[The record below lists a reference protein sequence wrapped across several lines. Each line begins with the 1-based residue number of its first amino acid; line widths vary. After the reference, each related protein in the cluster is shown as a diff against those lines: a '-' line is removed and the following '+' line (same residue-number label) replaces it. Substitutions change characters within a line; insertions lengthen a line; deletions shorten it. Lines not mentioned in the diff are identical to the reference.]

1 MSQLVKRS
9 AATLAARPLD
19 PQEVRLRPAP
29 LWSQALVWAI
39 IGTATA
45 AFGFAVMAKIDEVV
59 VAPGTLQPQ
68 GAERPIKSP
77 LAGVVT
83 TLYVKEGERVVQGQ
97 PLLRLDPDVS
107 AKRSSTLVEQT
118 RLERQQASEQTRAFA
133 ARADSLRAKQEAL
146 RQAMVIEQQILKQIE
161 PLAAVGAMQQ
171 VQVLQQRNWV
181 QQLRSDIAQAEANL
195 REVQAELVR
204 QRQESL
210 RNLADLDR
218 QRVEVKEVQDQE
230 LLRAPLDGVVFDLVP
245 SSSGYAASA
254 NETLLK
260 LVPGGKLEAKVF
272 FSNREVGFVKAG
284 QQAQVRVDA
293 FPFTQFG
300 SIPATIKAVSG
311 YALPADQHNPEPR
324 FPGYVQLQR
333 DFLARDGRR
342 YAIGPGQSVQVN
354 VVLRQKRV
362 ITLLTDV
369 LDRAFDALRRIRSTS
384 APCVD
389 S

>member
-1 MSQLVKRS
+1 MSKLVRRS
-9 AATLAARPLD
+9 IETLAARPLD
-19 PQEVRLRPAP
+19 PQEVRLRPSP
-29 LWSQALVWAI
+29 VWSQALVWAI

-45 AFGFAVMAKIDEVV
+45 ALGFAVMAKIDEVV

-68 GAERPIKSP
+68 GAERPIKASVP
-77 LAGVVT
+77 GVVAT
-83 TLYVKEGERVVQGQ
+83 IYVKEGQRVRKGQ
-97 PLLRLDPDVS
+97 ALLRLDPDVS
-107 AKRSSTLVEQT
+107 AKRSSTVAQQT
-118 RLERQQASEQTRAFA
+118 QLERQREMEQTRAFQ
-133 ARADSLRAKQEAL
+133 ARADSLRAKEEAL
-146 RQAMVIEQQILKQIE
+146 RQAMLTEQQILQQIE
-161 PLAAVGAMQQ
+161 PLARVGAVQQ
-171 VQVLQQRNWV
+171 VQVLQQRNRV
-181 QQLRSDIAQAEANL
+181 QQLRSEMAQAEANL

-218 QRVEVKEVQDQE
+218 QRVEVRELQDQE

-260 LVPGGKLEAKVF
+260 LVPSGRLEAKVF
-272 FSNREVGFVKAG
+272 FSNREVGLVKAG
-284 QQAQVRVDA
+284 QSAQVRVDA

-300 SIPATIKAVSG
+300 SIPATIKAVSV
-311 YALPADQHNPEPR
+311 YALPADPQHAEPR
-324 FPGYVQLQR
+324 FPGYVALQR
-333 DFLARDGRR
+333 SYLERDGRR
-342 YAIGPGQSVQVN
+342 YQVGSGQSVQVN

-384 APCVD
+384 
-389 S
+389 SS

>member
-1 MSQLVKRS
+1 MSQLVRRS
-9 AATLAARPLD
+9 IQTLAARPLD

-29 LWSQALVWAI
+29 VWSQALVWAI

-68 GAERPIKSP
+68 GAERPIKTP

-83 TLYVKEGERVVQGQ
+83 TIYVREGERVRQGQ

-107 AKRSSTLVEQT
+107 AKRSSTVAEQT
-118 RLERQQASEQTRAFA
+118 RLERQREVEQARAFA
-133 ARADSLRAKQEAL
+133 ARADSLRAKREAL
-146 RQAMVIEQQILKQIE
+146 RQAMVTEQQILRQIE

-171 VQVLQQRNWV
+171 VQVLQQRNRV
-181 QQLRSDIAQAEANL
+181 QQLRSEIAQADANL

-218 QRVEVKEVQDQE
+218 QRVEVKEAQEQE
-230 LLRAPLDGVVFDLVP
+230 LLRAPIDGVVFDLVP
-245 SSSGYAASA
+245 SSSGYAATA

-260 LVPGGKLEAKVF
+260 LVPGGTLEAKVF
-272 FSNREVGFVKAG
+272 FTNREVGFVKAG
-284 QQAQVRVDA
+284 QSAQVRVDA

-300 SIPATIKAVSG
+300 SIPATIKAVSS
-311 YALPADQHNPEPR
+311 YALPPDQQNPEPR

-333 DFLARDGRR
+333 SFLERDGRR
-342 YAIGPGQSVQVN
+342 YPIGSGQSVQVN

-369 LDRAFDALRRIRSTS
+369 LDRAFDSLRRIRSTS
-384 APCVD
+384 TP
-389 S
+389 

>member
-1 MSQLVKRS
+1 MSKLVRRS
-9 AATLAARPLD
+9 IETLAARPLD

-29 LWSQALVWAI
+29 VWSQALVWAI

-68 GAERPIKSP
+68 GAERPIKTP

-83 TLYVKEGERVVQGQ
+83 TIYVKEGERVRRGQ

-107 AKRSSTLVEQT
+107 AKRGSTVAEQT
-118 RLERQQASEQTRAFA
+118 RLEQQRSLEQGKAFE
-133 ARADSLRAKQEAL
+133 ARADSLRAKKLAL
-146 RQAMVIEQQILKQIE
+146 QQAMSTEQLILRQIE
-161 PLAAVGAMQQ
+161 PLAKVGAIQQ
-171 VQVLQQRNWV
+171 VQVLQQRNRV
-181 QQLRSDIAQAEANL
+181 QQLRSEIAQADANL

-218 QRVEVKEVQDQE
+218 QRVEVEEVQDQE
-230 LLRAPLDGVVFDLVP
+230 LMRAPLDGVVFDLVP

-260 LVPGGKLEAKVF
+260 LVPGGVLEAKVF
-272 FSNREVGFVKAG
+272 FTNREVGFVKAG
-284 QQAQVRVDA
+284 QSAQVRVDA
-293 FPFTQFG
+293 FPYTQFG
-300 SIPATIKAVSG
+300 SIPASIKAVSV
-311 YALPADQHNPEPR
+311 YALPADPQNPEPR
-324 FPGYVQLQR
+324 FPGYVTLNR
-333 DFLARDGRR
+333 DYLERDGRR
-342 YAIGPGQSVQVN
+342 FRVGSGQSVQVN

-384 APCVD
+384 TP
-389 S
+389 